1 MKKYFAVIF
10 VVIFSFLFQNFQTV
24 ELFVLKG
31 IATGNAFEARL
42 DYVDSLMQQLF
53 GIIGEKKEE
62 LEDPQL
68 WPKDYAE
75 DFMKQGQMTFD
86 YIVVGAGTAGSV
98 VASRLSEDSHVKV
111 LVLEAGSDPPI
122 LSEIHTLSLQLLNT
136 SYTWNDYAEANPS
149 CCQAMKNGR
158 CYWPRGRMIGGT
170 GGVNG
175 NIFLTGYESDFDEWQ
190 QQGND
195 GWSWNGV
202 YPFFEKATQ
211 GHSETS
217 QGPVGSLTL
226 NYFERLD
233 NYHILKE
240 LMINGTEEVERSAA
254 IKSPGYMD
262 NILATVDRGKRMSTG
277 KSYLG
282 KVAATRPRL
291 QVIKNALATKILFR
305 NGLKASGVEF
315 LVNGTQLLRARARR
329 EVIISAG
336 TFNSPK
342 LLMLSGIGER
352 QHLRSLN
359 IPVVKNL
366 PVGDNLQDH
375 GMMPLLLK
383 FNKNIP
389 SAEDEEPLPLA
400 LYDYLI
406 YQKGPLA
413 SSSTLI
419 GFINTPKENQQNK
432 SDIMMVTH
440 FSKPTRESNVFDFL
454 QFKPDLVEKFLNR
467 VENQTILE
475 IQGLI
480 IKTKSR
486 GSVKL
491 KSTDPS
497 QGPLI
502 YNNYALA
509 SHDRQTLL
517 RFVRFVQKLA
527 KTSAFKQYG
536 LELITV
542 PLEECDKFPFDSNNY
557 WFCYIKYFYISAW
570 HGVGTCRMGPASD
583 ASAIVDQRLRVHGV
597 RGLRVIDASIMPN
610 ITSGNTNGPTIMIA
624 EKGAQLI
631 KEDWMNN
638 IS

>member
-1 MKKYFAVIF
+1 MK
-10 VVIFSFLFQNFQTV
+10 
-24 ELFVLKG
+24 
-31 IATGNAFEARL
+31 
-42 DYVDSLMQQLF
+42 D
-53 GIIGEKKEE
+53 
-62 LEDPQL
+62 
-68 WPKDYAE
+68 
-75 DFMKQGQMTFD
+75 
-86 YIVVGAGTAGSV
+86 
-98 VASRLSEDSHVKV
+98 
-111 LVLEAGSDPPI
+111 
-122 LSEIHTLSLQLLNT
+122 
-136 SYTWNDYAEANPS
+136 
-149 CCQAMKNGR
+149 GR

-175 NIFLTGYESDFDEWQ
+175 NIFLTGYASDFDEWQ

-195 GWSWNGV
+195 GWSWNDV
-202 YPFFEKATQ
+202 YPFFERATQ
-211 GHSETS
+211 ENIQNGHF
-217 QGPVGSLTL
+217 PMGSLTL
-226 NYFERLD
+226 NNFERLD

-240 LMINGTEEVERSAA
+240 LMTNGTEEVEQSAA
-254 IKSPGYMD
+254 IKSAGYMD

-282 KVAATRPRL
+282 KVAPTRPRL
-291 QVIKNALATKILFR
+291 HVIKNALATKILFH

-315 LVNGTQLLRARARR
+315 LINDNQLLRARARR
-329 EVIISAG
+329 EVIISSG

-389 SAEDEEPLPLA
+389 STEEEEPSPLA

-419 GFINTPKENQQNK
+419 GFINTLKETQLNK
-432 SDIMMVTH
+432 SDIMLVTH
-440 FSKPTRESNVFDFL
+440 FSKPTKESNVFDFL
-454 QFKPDLVEKFLNR
+454 QFKPELVEKFLNR
-467 VENQTILE
+467 LENQTILE

-480 IKTKSR
+480 IKSKSR

-491 KSTDPS
+491 KSTDPL

-502 YNNYALA
+502 YNNYAMA
-509 SHDRQTLL
+509 SEDRQTLL
-517 RFVRFVQKLA
+517 RYVRFIQKLA
-527 KTSAFKQYG
+527 ETSTFKHYG

-542 PLEECDKFPFDSNNY
+542 PLEECDKFPFDSDNY
-557 WFCYIKYFYISAW
+557 WSCYIKYFYISAW

-583 ASAIVDQRLRVHGV
+583 SSAIVDHRLRVHGV

-631 KEDWMNN
+631 KDDWMNN